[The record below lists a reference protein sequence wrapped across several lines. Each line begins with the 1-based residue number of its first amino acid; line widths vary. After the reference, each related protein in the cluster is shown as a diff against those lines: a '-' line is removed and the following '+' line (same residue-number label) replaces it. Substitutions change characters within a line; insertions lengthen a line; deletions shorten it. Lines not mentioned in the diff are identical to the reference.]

1 MLHGH
6 ITYPRVRLWDTDVEV
21 AASRYANASVKIW
34 KRCWNWKRTPCL
46 PIKSGRYERLN
57 QPNPAD
63 DHRLFL
69 VFSEEVD
76 LLRLGAAPFSI
87 VPLAPFTQDI
97 APTFVVCRHGAR
109 GNKKASR
116 YTALGGTAGASPP
129 PTSSVYALVVVA
141 STKRC
146 GDAVPL

>member
-1 MLHGH
+1 MEDASSEKSSSLTGMTAVFNGLCHDQEMALMLHGH

-63 DHRLFL
+63 DHRLF
-69 VFSEEVD
+69 
-76 LLRLGAAPFSI
+76 
-87 VPLAPFTQDI
+87 
-97 APTFVVCRHGAR
+97 
-109 GNKKASR
+109 
-116 YTALGGTAGASPP
+116 
-129 PTSSVYALVVVA
+129 
-141 STKRC
+141 
-146 GDAVPL
+146 